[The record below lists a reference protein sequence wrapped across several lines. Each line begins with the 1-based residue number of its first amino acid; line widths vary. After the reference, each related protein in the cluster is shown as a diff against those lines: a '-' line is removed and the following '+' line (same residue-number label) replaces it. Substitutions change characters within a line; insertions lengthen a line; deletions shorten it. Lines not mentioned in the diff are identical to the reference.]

1 MIKIERTFTIHRPVE
16 EVFAYLCDVEHGPCY
31 ISGQREA
38 HQTSTGP
45 LGIGTTFAT
54 SGKFPRRGSSFEI
67 TEYERD
73 RRLAWKSASGAPTTT
88 TWAFQPAGP
97 STRIT
102 FTRVT
107 EALHLGRVQVLPES
121 LVLEIG
127 NDRIDRDLATL
138 KELPAVTRTPA
149 AKGWQM

>member
-1 MIKIERTFTIHRPVE
+1 MIKIERTFTIHRPVQ
-16 EVFAYLCDVEHGPCY
+16 EVFAYLCDVEHGPSY

-45 LGIGTTFAT
+45 VGIGTTFAT

-67 TEYERD
+67 TEYEPD

-102 FTRVT
+102 FT
-107 EALHLGRVQVLPES
+107 QVADAHGLFRLP
-121 LVLEIG
+121 
-127 NDRIDRDLATL
+127 
-138 KELPAVTRTPA
+138 
-149 AKGWQM
+149 

>member
-16 EVFAYLCDVEHGPCY
+16 EVFAYLCNIEHGPSY
-31 ISGQREA
+31 TSGQREA

-73 RRLAWKSASGAPTTT
+73 RRLTWKSASGAPTTT
-88 TWAFQPAGP
+88 TWAFQAAGP

-102 FTRVT
+102 FTRVA
-107 EALHLGRVQVLPES
+107 EAFRLGPLQVPES
-121 LVLEIG
+121 LVRELG
-127 NDRIDRDLATL
+127 NDRIDRELDTL
-138 KELPAVTRTPA
+138 KELLAVTRTPT
-149 AKGWQM
+149 AKGW